1 MNAIYLIRV
10 FETVLPQHG
19 FFTEEDKAYEF
30 VAGLEADR
38 RKRNPFG
45 VTGNV
50 FTVVPV
56 IGAVQHTSEVAACQP
71 A

>member
-19 FFTEEDKAYEF
+19 FFTEESVAYDF
-30 VAGLEADR
+30 IAGLEADR
-38 RKRNPFG
+38 RKRNPNN
-45 VTGNV
+45 VYGNV
-50 FTVVPV
+50 YTVVPV
-56 IGAVQHTSEVAACQP
+56 TIAQLTPELPLCQT